1 MLHGSK
7 KHVDHCVQVSQ
18 VRYRPAMIV
27 MLLAGLQLNVA
38 LGQHSVMF
46 PGMQD
51 DAQTLRVQ
59 QKVDEI
65 FQRGDYQRAL
75 FIYRNELAPIGDK
88 FAQYMV
94 GYMYLTGRGV
104 DPDRIRASAW
114 YRLAAERG
122 TPQFIAARNELIA
135 GFGEGERA
143 QSDLM
148 YRDLRHNL
156 SDLAILVR
164 LLRKDQETLR
174 SRTGSR
180 LAAGSG
186 PLMIVDPSHPGSA
199 QSGDEYY
206 RRIKK
211 RMQIRLQFLKERAKI
226 EIVDT
231 HAETVDLSTI
241 EALVEKRLETIDE

>member
-27 MLLAGLQLNVA
+27 MLLAGLQLNAA
-38 LGQHSVMF
+38 LGQQSAMF
-46 PGMQD
+46 PGVQD
-51 DAQTLRVQ
+51 DAQILRVQ

-94 GYMYLTGRGV
+94 GYMYLAGKGV
-104 DPDRIRASAW
+104 DQDRISASAW

-122 TPQFIAARNELIA
+122 TPQFIAARNELMA
-135 GFGEGERA
+135 GFGDGERA

-148 YRDLRHNL
+148 YRDLRRTL

-164 LLRKDQETLR
+164 LLREDQETLM

-180 LAAGSG
+180 LAGGSS
-186 PLMIVDPSHPGSA
+186 PLMIVDPSLPGSA

-206 RRIKK
+206 GRVKK
-211 RMQIRLQFLKERAKI
+211 RMQIRLQFLKERARI

-231 HAETVDLSTI
+231 RAEAVDLSTI